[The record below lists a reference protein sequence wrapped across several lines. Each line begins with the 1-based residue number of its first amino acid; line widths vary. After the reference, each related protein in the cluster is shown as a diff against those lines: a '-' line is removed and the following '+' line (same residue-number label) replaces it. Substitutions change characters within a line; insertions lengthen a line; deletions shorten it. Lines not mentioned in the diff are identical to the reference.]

1 MVYLEAALSWALQH
15 VAQLSEPFGSV
26 VLPLIRTDMAM
37 AVSPRGR
44 HLKSQIELQKRGFLE
59 LLKKKK
65 KKQQFFNEQIARRLS
80 LTPSG
85 SRS

>member
-1 MVYLEAALSWALQH
+1 MVYLEAALPWALQR

-26 VLPLIRTDMAM
+26 VLPLVRTDMAM

-65 KKQQFFNEQIARRLS
+65 NSNFLMNKLQE
-80 LTPSG
+80 G
-85 SRS
+85 YH

>member
-65 KKQQFFNEQIARRLS
+65 KNSNFLMNKLQEGYR
-80 LTPSG
+80 
-85 SRS
+85 

>member
-1 MVYLEAALSWALQH
+1 MVYLEAALPWALQH

-26 VLPLIRTDMAM
+26 VLPLVRTDMAM

-65 KKQQFFNEQIARRLS
+65 K
-80 LTPSG
+80 PSNFLMNKLQEG
-85 SRS
+85 YH

>member
-1 MVYLEAALSWALQH
+1 MVYLEAALSWALQR

-65 KKQQFFNEQIARRLS
+65 NSNFLMNKLQEGYR
-80 LTPSG
+80 
-85 SRS
+85 

>member
-1 MVYLEAALSWALQH
+1 MVYLEAALSWALQR

-26 VLPLIRTDMAM
+26 VLPLVRTDMAM

-44 HLKSQIELQKRGFLE
+44 HLKSQMELQKRGFLE

-65 KKQQFFNEQIARRLS
+65 NSNFLMNKLQE
-80 LTPSG
+80 G
-85 SRS
+85 YH

>member
-1 MVYLEAALSWALQH
+1 MVYLEAALPWALQH

-26 VLPLIRTDMAM
+26 VLPLVRTDMAM

-65 KKQQFFNEQIARRLS
+65 KNSNFLMNKLQE
-80 LTPSG
+80 G
-85 SRS
+85 YH

>member
-1 MVYLEAALSWALQH
+1 MVYLEAALPWALQR

-26 VLPLIRTDMAM
+26 VLPLVRTDMAM

-44 HLKSQIELQKRGFLE
+44 HLKSQMELQKRGFLE

-65 KKQQFFNEQIARRLS
+65 NSNFLMNKLQE
-80 LTPSG
+80 G
-85 SRS
+85 YH

>member
-1 MVYLEAALSWALQH
+1 MVYLEAALSWALQR

-44 HLKSQIELQKRGFLE
+44 HLKSQMELQKRGFLE

-65 KKQQFFNEQIARRLS
+65 KNSNFLMNKLQE
-80 LTPSG
+80 G
-85 SRS
+85 YH

>member
-1 MVYLEAALSWALQH
+1 MVYLEAALSWALQR

-26 VLPLIRTDMAM
+26 VLPLVRTDMAM

-65 KKQQFFNEQIARRLS
+65 NSNFLMNKLQE
-80 LTPSG
+80 G
-85 SRS
+85 YH

>member
-1 MVYLEAALSWALQH
+1 MVYLEAALPWALQH

-26 VLPLIRTDMAM
+26 VLPLVRTDMAM

-65 KKQQFFNEQIARRLS
+65 NSNFLMNKLQE
-80 LTPSG
+80 G
-85 SRS
+85 YH

>member
-1 MVYLEAALSWALQH
+1 MVYLEAALSWALQR

-65 KKQQFFNEQIARRLS
+65 NSNFLMNKLQE
-80 LTPSG
+80 G
-85 SRS
+85 YH

>member
-1 MVYLEAALSWALQH
+1 MVYLEAALSWALQR

-26 VLPLIRTDMAM
+26 VLPLVRTDMAM

-65 KKQQFFNEQIARRLS
+65 KNSNFLMNKLQEGYR
-80 LTPSG
+80 
-85 SRS
+85 

>member
-1 MVYLEAALSWALQH
+1 MVYLEAALPWALQH

-26 VLPLIRTDMAM
+26 VLPLVRTDMAM

-44 HLKSQIELQKRGFLE
+44 HLKSQMELQKRGFLE

-65 KKQQFFNEQIARRLS
+65 NSNFLMNKLQE
-80 LTPSG
+80 G
-85 SRS
+85 YH

>member
-1 MVYLEAALSWALQH
+1 MVYLEAALPWALQR

-65 KKQQFFNEQIARRLS
+65 NSNFLMNKLQE
-80 LTPSG
+80 G
-85 SRS
+85 YH

>member
-1 MVYLEAALSWALQH
+1 MVYLEAALSWALQR

-65 KKQQFFNEQIARRLS
+65 KNSNFLMNKLQEGYR
-80 LTPSG
+80 
-85 SRS
+85 

>member
-1 MVYLEAALSWALQH
+1 MVYLEAALSWALQR

-65 KKQQFFNEQIARRLS
+65 KNSNFLMNKLQE
-80 LTPSG
+80 G
-85 SRS
+85 YH